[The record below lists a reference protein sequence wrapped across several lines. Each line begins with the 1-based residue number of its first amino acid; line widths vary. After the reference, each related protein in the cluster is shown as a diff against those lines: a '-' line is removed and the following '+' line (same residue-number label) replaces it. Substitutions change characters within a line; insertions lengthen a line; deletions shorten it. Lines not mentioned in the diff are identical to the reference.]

1 MLYIYLYQHH
11 CVYINELYTIMIKMS
26 IIILKEGEK
35 MDNIEEMARKMRN
48 QKAKEW
54 RDKNK
59 EKVKEINRRY
69 WINKAKKEL
78 EKKED

>member
-1 MLYIYLYQHH
+1 
-11 CVYINELYTIMIKMS
+11 MIKMS
-26 IIILKEGEK
+26 IKKQKEGEK

-54 RDKNK
+54 RDNNK

>member
-1 MLYIYLYQHH
+1 M
-11 CVYINELYTIMIKMS
+11 IMIRMS
-26 IIILKEGEK
+26 IIIVKEGEK
-35 MDNIEEMARKMRN
+35 MNNIEEMARKMKN

-54 RDKNK
+54 RDNNK

-78 EKKED
+78 EKED

>member
-1 MLYIYLYQHH
+1 MNNLEDL
-11 CVYINELYTIMIKMS
+11 
-26 IIILKEGEK
+26 
-35 MDNIEEMARKMRN
+35 ARKLRN

-59 EKVKEINRRY
+59 EKVKEITNRY
-69 WINKAKKEL
+69 WLNKAKKEL